1 MFCLCAVVLSTL
13 SADGGFSYVTVVIG
27 EPANFACSIVSGDTD
42 FNIIWKIAGFEYFC
56 DQHEVDPNIK
66 CSVNSNTSLLRIE
79 NTNFLGIGNHKIQC
93 VLQPDIHQNYTNDP
107 SFISQ
112 FRENITNTGTFEL
125 LRSDST
131 TGE

>member
-66 CSVNSNTSLLRIE
+66 CSVNSNTRVCS
-79 NTNFLGIGNHKIQC
+79 G
-93 VLQPDIHQNYTNDP
+93 
-107 SFISQ
+107 
-112 FRENITNTGTFEL
+112 
-125 LRSDST
+125 
-131 TGE
+131 